1 MGWAN
6 AYSQGTRLK
15 RRFGRRAPV
24 GSPVLG
30 ALTKAGAGASTTGRN
45 IEEKICVV
53 PEATF
58 SSRKGSFI
66 TRKPH
71 GGALPTW
78 LASGCVWVLP
88 IQQGVATS
96 GRPDNRGVLTGPV
109 ADGSPPPWRARRERD
124 AETRPQG
131 GQTTSLWGGHAAE
144 VQRTV
149 GYILLD
155 GALESLGSRRDRK
168 RWMSVPPTADRPW
181 VVAGRWSLTCWAER
195 MLPTY
200 LPNLGS
206 RENTI
211 GPFRRSSS
219 AHAYSCLQASPPPP
233 QQASK
238 PPTTDKR

>member
-109 ADGSPPPWRARRERD
+109 ADGSPPPVESPEGARCRNSPTGGPNDVTLGRPCRRGAANWDTSYSTGLWRVLAPGAIENVGCQCLPLPTGR
-124 AETRPQG
+124 G
-131 GQTTSLWGGHAAE
+131 WSL
-144 VQRTV
+144 
-149 GYILLD
+149 
-155 GALESLGSRRDRK
+155 
-168 RWMSVPPTADRPW
+168 
-181 VVAGRWSLTCWAER
+181 VAGR
-195 MLPTY
+195 
-200 LPNLGS
+200 
-206 RENTI
+206 
-211 GPFRRSSS
+211 
-219 AHAYSCLQASPPPP
+219 
-233 QQASK
+233 
-238 PPTTDKR
+238 